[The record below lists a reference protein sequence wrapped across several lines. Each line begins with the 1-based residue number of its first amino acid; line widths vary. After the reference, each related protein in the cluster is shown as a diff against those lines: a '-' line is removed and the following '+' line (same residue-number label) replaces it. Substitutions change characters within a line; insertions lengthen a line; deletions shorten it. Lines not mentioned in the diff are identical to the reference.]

1 MIINAY
7 WCGSNI
13 SLKTILW
20 STSLD
25 IFCNTFVSDN
35 IAEDC
40 LIPGQKKTCSIIR
53 SPGIDNCY
61 FIFCTVCTLGH
72 ERFKNICLLSKIGK
86 KMLVKIRM
94 LVCINQSLSLILCVY
109 PTKTLHRY
117 VGQCPLQANS
127 IISFL
132 FLFLLCSSYTHMF
145 RCPWPTMFNHLVQE
159 LTGPEPPKTSF
170 YFVLVMDRQ
179 IKK

>member
-1 MIINAY
+1 MKQLCDVQP
-7 WCGSNI
+7 W
-13 SLKTILW
+13 IL
-20 STSLD
+20 SA
-25 IFCNTFVSDN
+25 IHFFCDN

-117 VGQCPLQANS
+117 VGHCPLQANS
-127 IISFL
+127 IISIL
-132 FLFLLCSSYTHMF
+132 FLFLLFFSCTHMF
-145 RCPWPTMFNHLVQE
+145 RCPWPTMFNSLGLNH
-159 LTGPEPPKTSF
+159 PSF

>member
-1 MIINAY
+1 MPIDVVRIFPWKQFCDLQAWIFSVIHLFVIILQKTALFQMQT
-7 WCGSNI
+7 CCTGSPRINH
-13 SLKTILW
+13 
-20 STSLD
+20 
-25 IFCNTFVSDN
+25 
-35 IAEDC
+35 
-40 LIPGQKKTCSIIR
+40 
-53 SPGIDNCY
+53 CY
-61 FIFCTVCTLGH
+61 FILCAVCTLGH

-117 VGQCPLQANS
+117 VGHCPLQANS
-127 IISFL
+127 IISIL

-159 LTGPEPPKTSF
+159 LTGAEPPKF
-170 YFVLVMDRQ
+170 LLFLGNG
-179 IKK
+179 